1 MSYSLPFCSIHP
13 SYISLNREV
22 VIKNSRSNCYTE
34 KDNRLDQ
41 MLKSKRTAEGY
52 LSLNAKR
59 KLNKAIEYLL
69 YLSAEK
75 KVYNRLT
82 RKTFSFKVAFIT
94 LTLSSQQVH
103 TDNEI
108 RKKLLNQMLVE
119 LRRYYNV
126 KNYVWRAEKQKN
138 GNIHFHIII
147 DRFIPWYELRN
158 RWNRIQNKLGYVDRF
173 QERIRAQKKV
183 TKEKFNNPNSIDI
196 HSLYRVKN
204 IKKYLSKYL
213 SKNVTNAEKLT
224 EEEKSKLLVK
234 GRLWGANQELSNVK
248 GARVLVDREIESELI
263 KLIESDNSKVLNEDY
278 YSIIFIDI
286 TKLSKKDY
294 PNLISEF
301 EKYVENTFERTT
313 YEESI
318 ELIQTCGPA

>member
-1 MSYSLPFCSIHP
+1 MNYSLPYCTIHP

-22 VIKNSRSNCYTE
+22 VIKNSKSSYYSE
-34 KDNRLDQ
+34 SDNRLDK

-82 RKTFSFKVAFIT
+82 KKTFKFKVAFIT
-94 LTLSSQQVH
+94 LTLSSKQGH
-103 TDNEI
+103 SDNVI
-108 RKKLLNQMLVE
+108 RRDLLNQMLVE

-126 KNYVWRAEKQKN
+126 KNYVWRAEKQRN

-147 DRFIPWYELRN
+147 DRFVPWWELRN
-158 RWNRIQNKLGYVDRF
+158 RWNRIQNKLGYIDRF
-173 QERIRAQKKV
+173 QAEMRMRKKV
-183 TKEKFNNPNSIDI
+183 TNVKYNNPNSVDI
-196 HSLYRVKN
+196 HSLYQIKN

-213 SKNVTNAEKLT
+213 SKNVTNVDKLT

-234 GRLWGANQELSNVK
+234 GRIWGANQELSDIK
-248 GARVLVDREIESELI
+248 GARLLVEKEIEAELI
-263 KLIESDNSKVLNEDY
+263 KLVKSPNSKVLNEDY
-278 YSIIFIDI
+278 YSIIFTDI
-286 TKLSKKDY
+286 AKLDKKKY
-294 PNLISEF
+294 PRLTTEF
-301 EKYVENTFERTT
+301 NQYINNTFERNT
-313 YEESI
+313 YEECI
-318 ELIQTCGPA
+318 ELLNPCIST

>member
-22 VIKNSRSNCYTE
+22 VIKNSTSNYYSE
-34 KDNRLDQ
+34 KDDRLNQ

-82 RKTFSFKVAFIT
+82 RKTFNFKVAFIT
-94 LTLSSQQVH
+94 LTLSSEQMH
-103 TDNEI
+103 SDNEI

-119 LRRYYNV
+119 FRKYYNV

-147 DRFIPWYELRN
+147 DRFIPWWELRN

-173 QERIRAQKKV
+173 KERIRMQKRV
-183 TKEKFNNPNSIDI
+183 TKEKYNNPNSVDI
-196 HSLYRVKN
+196 HSLYRVRN

-213 SKNVTNAEKLT
+213 SKNVKNANELT

-301 EKYVENTFERTT
+301 EKYVKNTFERTT

-318 ELIQTCGPA
+318 ELISTCGPA

>member
-1 MSYSLPFCSIHP
+1 MNYSLPFCSIHP
-13 SYISLNREV
+13 SYITLNREI
-22 VIKNSRSNCYTE
+22 VIKNSKTNYYAE
-34 KDNRLDQ
+34 KDDRLTEL
-41 MLKSKRTAEGY
+41 LKSKRVAEGY

-82 RKTFSFKVAFIT
+82 KKTFNFKVAFIT
-94 LTLSSQQVH
+94 LTLSSQQIH
-103 TDNEI
+103 SDNEI
-108 RKKLLNQMLVE
+108 RRDLLNQMLIE
-119 LRRYYNV
+119 LKKYYNV

-147 DRFIPWYELRN
+147 DRFVPWWELRN
-158 RWNRIQNKLGYVDRF
+158 RWNRIQNKLGYVDMF
-173 QERIRAQKKV
+173 QERMRTEKKRTNV
-183 TKEKFNNPNSIDI
+183 KYNNPNSVDI
-196 HSLYRVKN
+196 HSLYRIRN

-224 EEEKSKLLVK
+224 EEERSRLLVK

-248 GARVLVDREIESELI
+248 GARVLVEKEIESELI
-263 KLIESDNSKVLNEDY
+263 KLVESPESRVLNEDY

-286 TKLSKKDY
+286 TKMSKKDY

-301 EKYVENTFERTT
+301 NKYIQSTFDRNTH
-313 YEESI
+313 EECI
-318 ELIQTCGPA
+318 ELLGFGHST